1 MKKSFLAAILG
12 LTSLTLAGFVSSC
25 AKSGDEDPRRPG
37 YSSEACREKCQH
49 LGQTVAVT
57 PSENSGKCI
66 CLAESRRT
74 DRD

>member
-12 LTSLTLAGFVSSC
+12 LTALVGCVT
-25 AKSGDEDPRRPG
+25 GDNAAERRG